1 MSSTLATERAQVAA
15 RAQEFIAGIATD
27 GSTTTPADTNNLTHA
42 DGYWDETTILM
53 TTGMNAGVQRRVQT
67 FTAATSTL
75 NFYSAMSAAV
85 GSGNEYELYRRFT
98 PTDVDR
104 AINRAINVGTPDF
117 REKARAVA
125 TAVADTLQYAFPT
138 APEFRERNL
147 IGIEYQ
153 VYDQPGQSTWP
164 FTKLNQAD
172 YEVIEDW
179 VGSSTQRL
187 LQLRFNPTTNKLIQ
201 FVYEGTLGN
210 VATSTDII
218 HLDAPEVEWL
228 YAQSVAELWR
238 METSRTTDANKKAAI
253 EETARWEADA
263 DKLRRRLRHPDPQRP
278 LRRTVFRTI

>member
-1 MSSTLATERAQVAA
+1 MSVTLATARAAVSA
-15 RAQEFIAGIATD
+15 RAQEFIAGQATG
-27 GSTTTPADTNNLTHA
+27 GSTTTLSDANLLTHA
-42 DGYWDETTILM
+42 DGYWDETSVLALDGTNV
-53 TTGMNAGVQRRVQT
+53 GQVRRVQT

-75 NFYSAMSAAV
+75 NFYSAMTGAV
-85 GSGNEYELYRRFT
+85 ASGVRYELYRRFD
-98 PTDVDR
+98 PTTVDR
-104 AINRAINVGTPDF
+104 AINRAINVGAPDF

-125 TAVADTLQYAFPT
+125 TAITDTLQYAFPSG
-138 APEFRERNL
+138 PEFRERNL

-153 VYDQPGQSTWP
+153 VYDGATQTTWP

-172 YEVIEDW
+172 YEIIEDW

-210 VATSTDII
+210 VATSTDVI

-238 METSRTTDANKKAAI
+238 METSRTIDANRKAAI